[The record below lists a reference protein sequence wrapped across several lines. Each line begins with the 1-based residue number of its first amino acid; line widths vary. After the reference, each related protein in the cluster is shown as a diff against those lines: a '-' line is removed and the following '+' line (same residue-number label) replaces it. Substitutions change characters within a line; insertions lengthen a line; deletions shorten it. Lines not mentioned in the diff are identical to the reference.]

1 MLCTWELLL
10 YCEPYFALL
19 VLRNIG
25 IINNLQHSHYLLWC
39 HHFAIFSPIVL
50 GCYSPKLCL
59 ADLKRVAFVVEATI
73 ANLEYNFVQVGQICF
88 LHITLPAHVARN
100 GFWFGEDLSFV
111 MLFRGEINK
120 SPVLKKT
127 VNAQDTPNVTRNIP
141 AAQRELEV
149 AFGVVSPKADDQVT
163 IVFVQLAILD
173 SE

>member
-1 MLCTWELLL
+1 M
-10 YCEPYFALL
+10 
-19 VLRNIG
+19 
-25 IINNLQHSHYLLWC
+25 
-39 HHFAIFSPIVL
+39 
-50 GCYSPKLCL
+50 
-59 ADLKRVAFVVEATI
+59 
-73 ANLEYNFVQVGQICF
+73 
-88 LHITLPAHVARN
+88 
-100 GFWFGEDLSFV
+100 